1 MRYHIIKRRNKQERV
16 EIMKSVKEVATE
28 TKILDRLKNHPKS
41 LELVK
46 YLFGDAE
53 LQEMQEYANNVS
65 IRRLGYND
73 HGPVHMRQV
82 VGNAIKMLNILHDF
96 GIKTSL
102 EQEEIGTFEDS
113 MCAVIMAGMMHDLGM
128 AIGRQGHEE
137 MSALLAQ
144 PIIERT
150 LMHLFPDD
158 LHRRVIIKAVATEA
172 IVGHMSS
179 RKIHSIEAGIILIA
193 DGCDMTKGRARI
205 PMAINTTPKVGDI
218 HKYSANAIN
227 RISIHKGERKPIK
240 IDIEMSGDVGFFQIE
255 EVLLQKIDASPAKQF
270 VELYAGVA
278 GEPRKCYL

>member
-1 MRYHIIKRRNKQERV
+1 
-16 EIMKSVKEVATE
+16 MKSVKEITTE
-28 TKILDRLKNHPKS
+28 SKIQDRLKKIPIC

-46 YLFGDAE
+46 YLFADAE

-82 VGNAIKMLNILHDF
+82 VGNGIKMLNILHEA

-102 EQEEIGTFEDS
+102 EQEEIGSFEDS
-113 MCAVIMAGMMHDLGM
+113 MCAVILAGLMHDLGM
-128 AIGRQGHEE
+128 SIGRQGHEN

-144 PIIERT
+144 PIIERA
-150 LMHLFPDD
+150 LMHILPDD
-158 LHRRVIIKAVATEA
+158 LHRRVVIKSIATEA
-172 IVGHMSS
+172 IIGHMSS

-205 PMAINTTPKVGDI
+205 PMAINTTPRVGDI

-227 RISIHKGERKPIK
+227 RIGIHRGERKPIK

-255 EVLLQKIDASPAKQF
+255 EVLLTKIDASPAKQF

-278 GEPRKCYL
+278 GQERKCYL

>member
-1 MRYHIIKRRNKQERV
+1 
-16 EIMKSVKEVATE
+16 MKSAKELSTE
-28 TKILDRLKNHPKS
+28 SKILDKLKDIPVC

-46 YLFGDAE
+46 YLFADEE

-65 IRRLGYND
+65 IRRLGFND

-82 VGNAIKMLNILHDF
+82 VGNAIKMMKILHDSC
-96 GIKTSL
+96 IPTSL
-102 EQEEIGTFEDS
+102 ELEEIGTFEDS
-113 MCAVIMAGMMHDLGM
+113 LCAVILAGLMHDLGM
-128 AIGRQGHEE
+128 AIGRQAHEE

-144 PIIERT
+144 PIIDRT
-150 LMHLFPDD
+150 LMHMFPDD
-158 LHRRVIIKAVATEA
+158 LHKRVIIKSVATEA

-179 RKIHSIEAGIILIA
+179 RKIHSVEAGILLIA

-227 RISIHKGERKPIK
+227 RIGIHHGQRKPIK
-240 IDIEMSGDVGFFQIE
+240 IDIEMSADVGFFQIE

-270 VELYAGVA
+270 VELYAGVT
-278 GEPRKCYL
+278 GQERKCYL

>member
-1 MRYHIIKRRNKQERV
+1 
-16 EIMKSVKEVATE
+16 MKSVKELSTE
-28 TKILDRLKNHPKS
+28 SKIQDKLKKHPIC

-46 YLFGDAE
+46 YLFADEE

-82 VGNAIKMLNILHDF
+82 VGNAIKMLNILHECC
-96 GIKTSL
+96 IPTSL
-102 EQEEIGTFEDS
+102 EQEEMGSFEDS
-113 MCAVIMAGMMHDLGM
+113 MCAVILAGLMHDLGM

-144 PIIERT
+144 PIIDRA
-150 LMHLFPDD
+150 LKHILPDD
-158 LHRRVIIKAVATEA
+158 LHRRVIIKSMATEA
-172 IVGHMSS
+172 IIGHMSS

-205 PMAINTTPKVGDI
+205 PMSINTIPRIGDI

-227 RISIHKGERKPIK
+227 RISIKTGERKPIK

-255 EVLLQKIDASPAKQF
+255 EVLLEKINASPAKKY
-270 VELYAGVA
+270 VELYAGVS
-278 GEPRKCYL
+278 GQDKKCYL